1 MAQAVPSNTLTRVH
15 FSSAG
20 ATRRRPS
27 EPSDVASAYA
37 VGPNA
42 WIPTIDHPNRT
53 AAYLR
58 TERFPR
64 KVKATATEATAF
76 AAKVIGCRAH
86 FASFKRPRRE
96 ATEHPLYPLQ
106 AAQQSTPTP

>member
-1 MAQAVPSNTLTRVH
+1 MAQAAPSNTRTRVH
-15 FSSAG
+15 FASAG
-20 ATRRRPS
+20 ATRSGPC

-76 AAKVIGCRAH
+76 AAKVIGWRAH
-86 FASFKRPRRE
+86 FASFKRRRRE
-96 ATEHPLYPLQ
+96 ATEHPRYHLQ
-106 AAQQSTPTP
+106 AAE

>member
-1 MAQAVPSNTLTRVH
+1 MAQAVPSNTRTRVH

-76 AAKVIGCRAH
+76 AAKVIGWRAH
-86 FASFKRPRRE
+86 FASFKRRRRE
-96 ATEHPLYPLQ
+96 ATEHPRYHLQ
-106 AAQQSTPTP
+106 AAE